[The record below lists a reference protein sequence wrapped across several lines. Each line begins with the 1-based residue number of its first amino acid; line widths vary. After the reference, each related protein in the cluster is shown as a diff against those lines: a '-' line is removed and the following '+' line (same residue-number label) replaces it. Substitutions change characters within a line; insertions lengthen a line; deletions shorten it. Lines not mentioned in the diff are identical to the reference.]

1 MSLPVLASVW
11 GRELT
16 SSGFGSIVVSDPEE
30 MTRCVVEAVVNSGV
44 RAILSKGWSDRGS
57 KKSENKEDDA
67 DKDDDDKEEKA
78 DKEDKKDSKDG
89 ADGVKYPPEILY
101 VLLILLHIASAKLTG
116 QPNRFN

>member
-1 MSLPVLASVW
+1 M
-11 GRELT
+11 GLT

-57 KKSENKEDDA
+57 KKSKDKQDEGDKGEEEEKSEKD
-67 DKDDDDKEEKA
+67 DKDG
-78 DKEDKKDSKDG
+78 EDGKDG

-101 VLLILLHIASAKLTG
+101 VALYAVLSSCGADG
-116 QPNRFN
+116 